1 MFKCRYSEL
10 WECVN
15 KTTGLSFCVKILES
29 GDKAELDMLRLATGY
44 NSRHP
49 HPNLVVL
56 VEAFEQDS
64 KLFAVMEMEGMNLL
78 TKVVKE
84 GPLEEARVRDLCRS
98 LLDGLCYMHS
108 KSIVVSLSPRSSA

>member
-29 GDKAELDMLRLATGY
+29 GGKAELDMLRLATGY

-56 VEAFEQDS
+56 VEASQ
-64 KLFAVMEMEGMNLL
+64 LL
-78 TKVVKE
+78 ASDLGVVLLVQYA
-84 GPLEEARVRDLCRS
+84 GAHGRVL
-98 LLDGLCYMHS
+98 
-108 KSIVVSLSPRSSA
+108 